1 MSENVSDG
9 WACNCPPG
17 SDPEACFCMYANG
30 TLMAE
35 VTQADYDALLAERDA
50 LREAGEALANAL
62 APTRSAVRCGEG
74 MSPALDR
81 VGLEAFTA
89 WRAATGKDA

>member
-50 LREAGEALANAL
+50 LREAGEELAGWLDTGSAIDPTAEVCQHYIKQALA
-62 APTRSAVRCGEG
+62 
-74 MSPALDR
+74 
-81 VGLEAFTA
+81 A
-89 WRAATGKDA
+89 WRAATGEGT